1 MKRPLCTTEP
11 VARRI
16 GDSPPTSLE
25 PFAIHD
31 HDLVE
36 GVSHVQ
42 HRNKFYAQGRV
53 RESWLENA
61 ILSSTTTRSSTS
73 DR

>member
-1 MKRPLCTTEP
+1 MQ
-11 VARRI
+11 
-16 GDSPPTSLE
+16 
-25 PFAIHD
+25 D

-36 GVSHVQ
+36 GVSHAQ

-61 ILSSTTTRSSTS
+61 ILSITTTRSSTS
-73 DR
+73 DQ